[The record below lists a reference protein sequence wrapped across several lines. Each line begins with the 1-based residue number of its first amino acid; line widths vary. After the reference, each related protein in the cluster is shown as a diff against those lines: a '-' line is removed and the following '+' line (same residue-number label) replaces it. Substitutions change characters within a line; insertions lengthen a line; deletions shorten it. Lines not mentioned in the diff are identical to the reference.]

1 MYHLFA
7 ARDHNRSLQRGSV
20 KNSKIIAALLLSL
33 TLAACSKTST
43 PPSEPTSQQ
52 KAATTAPATPTPP
65 PAPETPAPAAT
76 PAATGQGVKTEMRN
90 VMFHLTSRAAAH
102 IETLSGE
109 LWPTGKFD
117 MPDFDD
123 KTSFEVRV
131 TSGRI
136 SLTPAALTEIMNS
149 HVFAAKDAPLKDL
162 NVSIKDGQLIIKG
175 KLHSK
180 GDISFETSGTLT
192 VNSDGRLRVKT
203 ERVKALHVPLKGVM
217 SALRIELADV
227 INTSK
232 IDGVDTDKND
242 LLMDLSTLLPPP
254 HIRGKVSAVR
264 VADNTIT
271 TIFGTGEKV
280 SALDQ
285 KESTNYMYFQG
296 NRVRFGKLTM
306 QDTDLMILDLDPAD
320 PLDWN
325 QDRYADQLA
334 AGYSKMTEKF
344 ALRTYVKDY
353 NKVPRFAA
361 ARAAIVPKPTDPK

>member
-1 MYHLFA
+1 L
-7 ARDHNRSLQRGSV
+7 
-20 KNSKIIAALLLSL
+20 KNSKIFPALLLSL

-43 PPSEPTSQQ
+43 PPSEQTSQQ
-52 KAATTAPATPTPP
+52 KAAPAAPATATNP
-65 PAPETPAPAAT
+65 PAPAIPE
-76 PAATGQGVKTEMRN
+76 ATGQGVKTEMRN
-90 VMFHLTSRAAAH
+90 VMFRLTTKAAAH

-117 MPDFDD
+117 MPVFDD

-149 HVFAAKDAPLKDL
+149 HVFAAQDAPLKDL
-162 NVSIKDGQLIIKG
+162 DVSIKDGQLIIKG
-175 KLHSK
+175 KLHRK
-180 GDISFETSGTLT
+180 GDIPFETSGTLT
-192 VNSDGRLRVKT
+192 VNPDGRLRVKT
-203 ERVKALHVPLKGVM
+203 EKVKALHVPLKSVM
-217 SALRIELADV
+217 SALRIDLADV

-271 TIFGTGEKV
+271 TIFGSAEKT
-280 SALDQ
+280 SALVENE
-285 KESTNYMYFQG
+285 KGNYMYFQG

-306 QDTDLMILDLDPAD
+306 QDTDLMILDLDPDD

-325 QDRYADQLA
+325 QDRYRDQLA
-334 AGYSKMTEKF
+334 AGYSKMQENF
-344 ALRTYVKDY
+344 ALRSYVKDY
-353 NKVPRFAA
+353 NKVPRSPS
-361 ARAAIVPKPTDPK
+361 ARAAILPKASD